1 MCTFL
6 IVSSFYTIS
15 LDILLID
22 KEWRSTMKK
31 VLLSGSMVV
40 FLFFGMNSTVFA
52 VESVNDFEG
61 STSIETRSPTFK
73 INFKG
78 IPPKFYNGKP
88 RINYYK
94 IPGGYTGVYSRY

>member
-1 MCTFL
+1 
-6 IVSSFYTIS
+6 
-15 LDILLID
+15 
-22 KEWRSTMKK
+22 MKK